1 MNHIKP
7 EGIELIT
14 SITLSNKDAITSA
27 LLFSNL
33 GADSLHL
40 FDDSNNDA
48 QHEKNIDTIKEIL
61 ETIDIP
67 VVVSGNVKRFEDVK
81 KYFYAGASKVIISLN
96 NSESINALKESVA
109 RFSSKDIFVSIAK
122 DFQLT
127 SEIKELFNTIK
138 VNNFAVLANDL
149 DLLVDL
155 DVKNIMIKNFSLDY
169 KSFLDNQR
177 IQGFILKENEV
188 LPDTLVSYKQNLA
201 SLGYSLVKYT
211 SSLKFSEFKLNSDDL
226 LPVVVQDYKTNQVLM
241 MAYMNEE
248 AFNNTITSGLMT
260 YFSRSRNEQWV
271 KGLTSGHYQ
280 YVKSLAIDCDKDT
293 LLAKVFQIGAACHT
307 GNESCFYE
315 TIFKKEY
322 NDSNPLNVFTDV
334 FNVIKDRKIN
344 PKEGSYTNYLFDK
357 GIDKILKK
365 VGEEATE
372 IVIAAKNPNPEEIKY
387 EIADFLYHAMVL
399 MAEKGVTW
407 EDITRELAKR

>member
-7 EGIELIT
+7 EGIEIIT
-14 SITLSNKDAITSA
+14 SITLSSKNALNYA

-40 FDDSNNDA
+40 YDDSTSDT
-48 QHEKNIDTIKEIL
+48 QHEKNIDTIKEVL
-61 ETIDIP
+61 EIIDIP
-67 VVVSGNVKRFEDVK
+67 IVVSGNIKRFEDVK

-96 NSESINALKESVA
+96 NSEDITALKESVA
-109 RFSSKDIFVSIAK
+109 RFSSKDIFVSISK
-122 DFQLT
+122 NFQLT
-127 SEIKELFNTIK
+127 SEIKELFNTNKI
-138 VNNFAVLANDL
+138 NNFAISADNL
-149 DLLVDL
+149 DLLADL
-155 DVKNIMIKNFSLDY
+155 DVKNIMINDFSLNDE
-169 KSFLDNQR
+169 SFLDNKK
-177 IQGFILKENEV
+177 IKSFIIKENEV
-188 LPDTLVSYKQNLA
+188 LPETLISYKETLIN
-201 SLGYSLVKYT
+201 LGYNLVKYT
-211 SSLKFSEFKLNSDDL
+211 SSLEFSNFKLNSDDL
-226 LPVVVQDYKTNQVLM
+226 LPVIVQDYKTNQVLM

-248 AFNNTITSGLMT
+248 SFNNTISTGLMT
-260 YFSRSRNEQWV
+260 YYSRSRNEQWV

-293 LLAKVFQIGAACHT
+293 LLAKVFQVGVACHT
-307 GNESCFYE
+307 GNDSCFYE
-315 TIFKKEY
+315 TILKKEY
-322 NDSNPLNVFTDV
+322 NDTNPLNVFTDV

-399 MAEKGVTW
+399 MAEKGVSW